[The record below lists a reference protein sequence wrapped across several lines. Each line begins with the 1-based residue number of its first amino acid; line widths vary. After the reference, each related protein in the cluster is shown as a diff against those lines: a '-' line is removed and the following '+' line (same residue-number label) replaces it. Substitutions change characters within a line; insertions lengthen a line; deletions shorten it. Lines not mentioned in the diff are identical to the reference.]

1 MIGARAGVDVRVGC
15 EVDTPGPGAR
25 IARPVTDVAHAVC
38 VTATRI
44 NIAAAQNVCRFVLFT
59 VGSCLPCAF
68 SSYAIAGSVS
78 VMQKK
83 GGTRRA
89 SSRQPTDSLA
99 PQYPIES
106 VDNALKLLLLL
117 GEQPQIR
124 LSEATR
130 YLGVAS
136 STAHRLL
143 AMLTYRGFV
152 RQDPV
157 SKAYLPGPALT
168 GVAFAIFGRIDI
180 QRAATPVMR
189 SLSERL
195 RESVHVGML
204 DGAAVRFIAA
214 VEGPTAVRVAS
225 RLGRAMPA
233 HCTSTGKV
241 MLAQLSEPE
250 LRQLLPNEKLERIT
264 AHSIGSRTE
273 LQVELSRIRERGY
286 AVNREESEEG
296 VASVAVPIPTRA
308 PGLQL
313 ALNAAAPKHRLS
325 RSQYAAVAAALVEA
339 AEEIGDQL
347 G

>member
-1 MIGARAGVDVRVGC
+1 MPKKRERLAEDAD
-15 EVDTPGPGAR
+15 GPA
-25 IARPVTDVAHAVC
+25 
-38 VTATRI
+38 
-44 NIAAAQNVCRFVLFT
+44 
-59 VGSCLPCAF
+59 
-68 SSYAIAGSVS
+68 
-78 VMQKK
+78 
-83 GGTRRA
+83 
-89 SSRQPTDSLA
+89 TDSLA

-157 SKAYLPGPALT
+157 SKAYLPGPSLT

-180 QRAATPVMR
+180 QRSATPIMR
-189 SLSERL
+189 ALSERL
-195 RESVHVGML
+195 RESIHVGML
-204 DGAAVRFIAA
+204 EGANVHFVAA
-214 VEGPTAVRVAS
+214 VEGPAAVRVAS
-225 RLGRAMPA
+225 RLGRTMPA

-241 MLAQLSEPE
+241 LLAQLSQDE
-250 LRQLLPNEKLERIT
+250 LRQLLPDERLQRIT
-264 AHSIGSRTE
+264 SRSIGSRTE
-273 LQVELSRIRERGY
+273 LGTELSRIRERGY

-308 PGLQL
+308 PGLRL
-313 ALNAAAPKHRLS
+313 ALNAAAPQNRLATT
-325 RSQYAAVAAALVEA
+325 QYPAVVAALVEA
-339 AEEIGDQL
+339 AKEIGDQL

>member
-1 MIGARAGVDVRVGC
+1 
-15 EVDTPGPGAR
+15 
-25 IARPVTDVAHAVC
+25 
-38 VTATRI
+38 
-44 NIAAAQNVCRFVLFT
+44 
-59 VGSCLPCAF
+59 
-68 SSYAIAGSVS
+68 
-78 VMQKK
+78 MQKK
-83 GGTRRA
+83 RKQDA
-89 SSRQPTDSLA
+89 DSLA

-157 SKAYLPGPALT
+157 SKAYLPGPSLT

-180 QRAATPVMR
+180 QRSATPVMR
-189 SLSERL
+189 NLSEQL
-195 RESVHVGML
+195 RESIHVGML
-204 DGAAVRFIAA
+204 DGADVHFVAA
-214 VEGPTAVRVAS
+214 VEGPAAVRVAS
-225 RLGRAMPA
+225 RLGRTMPA
-233 HCTSTGKV
+233 HCTSTGKIL
-241 MLAQLSEPE
+241 LAQLSEAE

-264 AHSIGSRTE
+264 SSSIVSRKVLE
-273 LQVELSRIRERGY
+273 AELSRTRERGY

-308 PGLQL
+308 PGLRL
-313 ALNAAAPKHRLS
+313 ALNAAAPQNRLDSS
-325 RSQYAAVAAALVEA
+325 RYSSVAAALTKA
-339 AEEIGDQL
+339 AKEIGDQL